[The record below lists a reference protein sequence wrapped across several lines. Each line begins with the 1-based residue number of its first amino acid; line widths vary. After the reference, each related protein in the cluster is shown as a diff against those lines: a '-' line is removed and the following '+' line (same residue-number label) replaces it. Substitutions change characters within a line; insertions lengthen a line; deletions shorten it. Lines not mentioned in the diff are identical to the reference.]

1 MEWISTDDLKFNI
14 ALKVLIAMQN
24 NPELTK
30 VLFKLDTHRDL
41 DQLICEASFKVA
53 EKFINE
59 AQKRGLKNVSRIY

>member
-1 MEWISTDDLKFNI
+1 MECISIDDLKFNI

-24 NPELTK
+24 NSELTK

-41 DQLICEASFKVA
+41 DKLICELSFEIA

-59 AQKRGLKNVSRIY
+59 AQKRGLKNVIRIY